1 MEVIVLAGSDRAY
14 TVLTDGSLEDSADWS
29 YGSLVDE
36 GGDPLVTEAGD
47 ELTVGILPT
56 ELAFPTSPDETIVA
70 DDKVTM
76 LQAFNR
82 LYVLREANSN
92 LVGWREQAL
101 TTGGIVVVGTVA
113 TLHCA
118 AHGYTAGM
126 RVRVEG
132 GAAAAFDGH
141 EYDVATAAPDSFT
154 VAVPSGTAGDGT
166 AAGVRIRRVKPPLY
180 WDGNPA
186 NNFVRSAAGV
196 PDVGPTYR
204 HLRSVGW
211 AAYINGRLIAPDG
224 RDRVM
229 LSDIYDP
236 DTFDPYWQS
245 FRANAGSNDYI
256 VGVHPCVD
264 GSVLVF
270 GRKSI
275 WLATISQSA
284 SADGSSFDVAT
295 GISSLSLLTDE
306 VGCCARR
313 SIQTAGAFV
322 YFLSDSG
329 VYRLDTQMDLK
340 LRGNTRPLSDPIDD
354 QMKELSADLADRAVG
369 LWFNNRYYLAAPL
382 QGSEFNNA
390 VFVYNAL
397 NEAWETRDIYNFGAD
412 NLLVATYVDERRLFV
427 SSRSGKLFLL
437 DELEAGD
444 EPNAAVDDYVD
455 VVPGRMVT
463 RRYSMGTLNSKR
475 FLRVLADVTL
485 PAGGELSIS
494 ANVAN
499 PDRTIALAT
508 LENTSAAEEDYTL
521 KAGVRAKGHYA
532 ELEIV
537 TSGMR
542 PEITTVS
549 LEAAM
554 SSQAPQDARSAA

>member
-1 MEVIVLAGSDRAY
+1 M
-14 TVLTDGSLEDSADWS
+14 
-29 YGSLVDE
+29 
-36 GGDPLVTEAGD
+36 
-47 ELTVGILPT
+47 
-56 ELAFPTSPDETIVA
+56 
-70 DDKVTM
+70 
-76 LQAFNR
+76 Q
-82 LYVLREANSN
+82 
-92 LVGWREQAL
+92 
-101 TTGGIVVVGTVA
+101 
-113 TLHCA
+113 
-118 AHGYTAGM
+118 
-126 RVRVEG
+126 
-132 GAAAAFDGH
+132 
-141 EYDVATAAPDSFT
+141 
-154 VAVPSGTAGDGT
+154 
-166 AAGVRIRRVKPPLY
+166 
-180 WDGNPA
+180 
-186 NNFVRSAAGV
+186 
-196 PDVGPTYR
+196 
-204 HLRSVGW
+204 
-211 AAYINGRLIAPDG
+211 
-224 RDRVM
+224 
-229 LSDIYDP
+229 
-236 DTFDPYWQS
+236 
-245 FRANAGSNDYI
+245 
-256 VGVHPCVD
+256 
-264 GSVLVF
+264 
-270 GRKSI
+270 
-275 WLATISQSA
+275 
-284 SADGSSFDVAT
+284 
-295 GISSLSLLTDE
+295 
-306 VGCCARR
+306 
-313 SIQTAGAFV
+313 
-322 YFLSDSG
+322 
-329 VYRLDTQMDLK
+329 
-340 LRGNTRPLSDPIDD
+340 
-354 QMKELSADLADRAVG
+354 ELSADLADRAVG